1 MKLRSPVRSVVAA
14 IAVSL
19 FALPCAAQHVVT
31 HGELPN
37 VSPDGSL
44 IAFLSDRTG
53 TNNVFVI
60 GVDGSGERQVSQSG
74 AGTPRFSLDGRS
86 ILFAGPGA
94 DSGRVSAMP
103 VNGGEGRV
111 LASVPGRSPVLSPDG
126 NRVAFLT
133 GSWTSTVTAVANSD
147 GSGVHPVAGGG
158 RTTAWNAAWSP
169 DGRRIAYTYGDSS
182 HVLQVWVVDADGSDN
197 HAVTHI
203 DRAEGSAQMP
213 AWSPDGRRLAVQVSR
228 QHYGHIWVVDLA
240 TGAATKLAAHGDS
253 IADEVPAW
261 FPDGKR
267 IAFQSNRSGT
277 EEIWMMRDDG
287 TELRQVTG
295 QAAAPAVNAIPL
307 TPDRWTA
314 TDSLGFPTYLGR
326 PSLYITRGVALASG
340 VEFREGTLEY
350 DMALPRGGNFM
361 GAAFHATSPE
371 NSEVVFF
378 RPRQSGTEE
387 AVQYAPALNGV
398 AAAWQI
404 YHGDGANAVATI
416 PVETWVHVRIDVA
429 GVTARLYL
437 NDDTTPLLSVP
448 RLAGVGGNSVG
459 VWTGFFGRGAYFS
472 NIRVTARPPAPP
484 TPAPPL
490 PRGTITDWELSPV
503 VDAAT
508 LTPGTLPARGTL
520 QWDRVH
526 VEDQG
531 FVLVNRYRRTPN
543 STIPVDQTTGDPLVD
558 SIMGNRVTGSKVVFA
573 RTTIQADRAGPR
585 RMLFGYSD
593 GAVVYLNGQPLF
605 FGMNASRLRSPDL
618 GLSAL
623 DRVGSVLYLPLKRG
637 HNELVFAVTE
647 YTGGWAYWA
656 RVDP

>member
-1 MKLRSPVRSVVAA
+1 MKVHRPVRSVVSTIA
-14 IAVSL
+14 ISL
-19 FALPCAAQHVVT
+19 FALPCAAQHAVT

-44 IAFLSDRTG
+44 ITFLSDRTG
-53 TNNVFVI
+53 TNNIFVI
-60 GVDGSGERQVSQSG
+60 GVDGSGERQISQSG
-74 AGTPRFSLDGRS
+74 AGTPRFSRDGRS

-94 DSGRVSAMP
+94 DSGRVSAVP
-103 VNGGEGRV
+103 VTGGERRV

-126 NRVAFLT
+126 FRVAFLT
-133 GSWTSTVTAVANSD
+133 GSWTATVTAVANAD

-197 HAVTHI
+197 HVVTHI
-203 DRAEGSAQMP
+203 DRAEGSTQMP

-295 QAAAPAVNAIPL
+295 QTAALAVNAIPL

-314 TDSLGFPTYLGR
+314 TDSLRFGDYQGR
-326 PSLYITRGVALASG
+326 PSLYINRGVALANG
-340 VEFREGTLEY
+340 VELREGTLEY
-350 DMALPRGGNFM
+350 DMAVPRGGNFM
-361 GAAFHATSPE
+361 GAVFHAASAE
-371 NSEVVFF
+371 NSEVIFF
-378 RPRQSGTEE
+378 RPGQSGTMES
-387 AVQYAPALNGV
+387 VQYAPALNGV

-404 YHGDGANAVATI
+404 YHGEGANAAVPLAFDQ
-416 PVETWVHVRIDVA
+416 WLHVRIDIA
-429 GVTARLYL
+429 GVTATLYL
-437 NDDTTPLLSVP
+437 NDDTTPVLVVP
-448 RLAGVGGNSVG
+448 RLAGVAGAAVG
-459 VWTGFFGRGAYFS
+459 VWTGFFGRGAYYS
-472 NIRVTARPPAPP
+472 NIRYTTRPPAPAA
-484 TPAPPL
+484 PAPPV
-490 PRGTITDWELSPV
+490 PAGTISDWDLSPV
-503 VDAAT
+503 IDATA
-508 LTPGTLPARGTL
+508 LTPGTLPRLDTL
-520 QWDRVH
+520 RWDRVH

-543 STIPVDQTTGDPLVD
+543 STIPLDRTTGEPLVD
-558 SIMGNRVTGSKVVFA
+558 SIMANRVTGAKVVLA
-573 RTTIQADRAGPR
+573 RAIIQSDRAGLR
-585 RMLFGYSD
+585 RMFFGYSD

-623 DRVGSVLYLPLKRG
+623 DRVGNVLYLPLKRG
-637 HNELVFAVTE
+637 PNELVFAVTE

-656 RVDP
+656 RLDR

>member
-1 MKLRSPVRSVVAA
+1 LPRSVRAVAST

-31 HGELPN
+31 HGELPH

-44 IAFLSDRTG
+44 ITFLSDRTG

-60 GVDGSGERQVSQSG
+60 GVDGSGERQISQSG
-74 AGTPRFSLDGRS
+74 AGTPRFSRDGRS

-94 DSGRVSAMP
+94 DSGRVTAVP
-103 VNGGEGRV
+103 VNGGERRV

-147 GSGVHPVAGGG
+147 GSGVRPVAGGG

-182 HVLQVWVVDADGSDN
+182 HVLQVWVVNADGSDN
-197 HAVTHI
+197 RVVTHI
-203 DRAEGSAQMP
+203 DSAEGSTQMP

-228 QHYGHIWVVDLA
+228 QHFGHIWVVDLA

-267 IAFQSNRSGT
+267 IAFQSNRSGQ
-277 EEIWMMRDDG
+277 EEIWMMNDDG
-287 TELRQVTG
+287 TGLRQVTG
-295 QAAAPAVNAIPL
+295 VGQASHASTAIPL

-314 TDSLGFPTYLGR
+314 TDSLRFGDYLGR
-326 PSLYITRGVALASG
+326 PSLYINRGVALANG
-340 VEFREGTLEY
+340 VELREGTLEY
-350 DMALPRGGNFM
+350 DMAVPRGGNFM
-361 GAAFHATSPE
+361 GAVFHATSAE
-371 NSEVVFF
+371 NSEVIFF
-378 RPRQSGTEE
+378 RPGQSGTMES
-387 AVQYAPALNGV
+387 VQYAPALNGV

-404 YHGDGANAVATI
+404 YHGEGANAAVPLAFNQ
-416 PVETWVHVRIDVA
+416 WLHVRIDIA
-429 GVTARLYL
+429 GATATLSL
-437 NDDTTPLLSVP
+437 NDDTTPVLVVP
-448 RLAGVGGNSVG
+448 RLAGVAGTSVG
-459 VWTGFFGRGAYFS
+459 VWTGFFGRGAYYS
-472 NIRVTARPPAPP
+472 NIRYTARAAAPVAPAPP
-484 TPAPPL
+484 VPA
-490 PRGTITDWELSPV
+490 GTITDWDLSPV
-503 VDAAT
+503 IDASV
-508 LTPGTLPARGTL
+508 LTPGTLPRLDTL
-520 QWDRVH
+520 RWDRVH

-543 STIPVDQTTGDPLVD
+543 STIPIDQSTGEPLVD

-573 RTTIQADRAGPR
+573 RATIQADRAGPR
-585 RMLFGYSD
+585 RMRFGYSD
-593 GAVVYLNGQPLF
+593 GAVVYLNGQRLF
-605 FGMNASRLRSPDL
+605 FGMNASRLRSPEL

-623 DRVGSVLYLPLKRG
+623 DRVGSALYLPLRQG
-637 HNELVFAVTE
+637 TNELVFAVTE
-647 YTGGWAYWA
+647 YTGGWAFWA
-656 RVDP
+656 RLDP